1 MAPRASS
8 SGLPINNPSYGTNPT
23 LWHAIAM
30 QQQRLAEMKI
40 DLGAGPRRSRTVA
53 RRPQLAV
60 QASTAAAVD
69 DDDEDEDSPQRKEPT
84 LTLAQ
89 RMGLAAAP
97 DPELTPSEWDAIAA
111 VSRDR
116 GASREPCVICCEHF
130 RDEKQVLLSCGHV
143 FHRAC
148 LRSWER
154 HSKSK
159 VCPVC
164 RKQHYRKH
172 GIEDGVNIYR
182 DECAVRLQAAWRGA
196 HTRRTTDKALRH
208 ANPTRLR
215 RYCERRLGGL
225 TDDLLGRLEAE
236 RSAVDELFAE
246 IDSSVAASRVM
257 MGEQP
262 VDWAHKAHVAR
273 ARGLGDC
280 PVCLTAMK
288 EGEPLTLTSCTHV
301 FHERCLAS
309 FERFSIKPVC
319 QCPVCRAAYTK
330 IRLPAPDDPAVAAH
344 ASSQPF
350 DLLLGAMVDEE
361 RGRSGG
367 SCVGGLCQECAPA
380 TGASAHEQRRP
391 AESGSQRSG
400 RGGVG
405 GRGGGGGRGGV
416 GGRGGG
422 GRGGGSRG
430 SAVEATRAAAA
441 ELQRAMGRS
450 GCAGSLG
457 NTGMRGS
464 GGASATALRNGR
476 GRSGNGSSSGL
487 AMGAASRP
495 DAIERLHERLAVGV
509 ADACARASSA
519 SGRARPT
526 AR

>member
-8 SGLPINNPSYGTNPT
+8 SGLPIHNPSYGTNPT

-53 RRPQLAV
+53 RRPQPAV
-60 QASTAAAVD
+60 QASAAAAVN
-69 DDDEDEDSPQRKEPT
+69 DDEDDEESPQRKEPT

-97 DPELTPSEWDAIAA
+97 EPELTASEWEAIAE

-182 DECAVRLQAAWRGA
+182 EECAVRLQAAWRGA

-215 RYCERRLGGL
+215 RYCERRLCGL
-225 TDDLLGRLEAE
+225 TDDLLGRIEAE

-262 VDWAHKAHVAR
+262 VDWAHAAHVAR

-280 PVCLTAMK
+280 PVCLTALK

-330 IRLPAPDDPAVAAH
+330 TRLPAPDETAMAAH
-344 ASSQPF
+344 ASSSSNAF

-361 RGRSGG
+361 ERGRSGG
-367 SCVGGLCQECAPA
+367 KCVGGLCEECAPA
-380 TGASAHEQRRP
+380 TGAPAHEQRRS

-400 RGGVG
+400 RGGG
-405 GRGGGGGRGGV
+405 GS
-416 GGRGGG
+416 
-422 GRGGGSRG
+422 RGGGSRG
-430 SAVEATRAAAA
+430 GSRGGAVEATRAAAA
-441 ELQRAMGRS
+441 ELQRAMGHS
-450 GCAGSLG
+450 GCAGSLAS
-457 NTGMRGS
+457 TGMRGS
-464 GGASATALRNGR
+464 GGASATALRNCR
-476 GRSGNGSSSGL
+476 GRSGNGSSSSL
-487 AMGAASRP
+487 AMGAASRA
-495 DAIERLHERLAVGV
+495 DAIERLAAVG
-509 ADACARASSA
+509 AAGAAACAS
-519 SGRARPT
+519 SGRGARRA